1 MLAGDNGSRK
11 RIVVTAVRQYA
22 APEPAAWLRRARTLA
37 TAAALV
43 AAVALASAATA
54 SANTFSGVCQL
65 TGHAFF
71 APAITALPKTGL
83 DAARASGSCDGA
95 FTDDHGRRSQLHDAP
110 VTLAE
115 RQHGLIWCV
124 AGASA
129 GSGALDFAAGPIAF
143 EVSEQRG
150 PGVATLELT
159 GARGGSA
166 LGLAAVTPTAIAPA
180 AQSCMGAGLASA
192 PIHLTL
198 VTTTAI
204 SG

>member
-1 MLAGDNGSRK
+1 MLAGDNGGRK
-11 RIVVTAVRQYA
+11 RIA
-22 APEPAAWLRRARTLA
+22 AMM
-37 TAAALV
+37 
-43 AAVALASAATA
+43 ASAALTVAATATASA

-65 TGHAFF
+65 TGHAYF
-71 APAITALPKTGL
+71 APAITALPQIGL

-95 FTDDHGRRSQLHDAP
+95 FTDDHRHKSQLGNAP

-124 AGASA
+124 AGAST
-129 GSGALDFAAGPIAF
+129 GSGVLNFAAGPIAF

-166 LGLAAVTPTAIAPA
+166 LGLAAIEPAALVPA

-198 VTTTAI
+198 ATTTAI